1 MNKDNPFEGLER
13 LFKEEHMDELR
24 DWLRRECEI
33 KKVKRTEEEIEKA
46 LKAFTKIYVDID
58 DDIVWIDSEES
69 LFFN

>member
-1 MNKDNPFEGLER
+1 MSEDNPFEGLER
-13 LFKEEHMDELR
+13 LFKEEHMEELR
-24 DWLRRECEI
+24 DWLRGLCEE